1 MAGVQEF
8 QKFMANDAQLKAFGN
23 CINQVNLFSLDP
35 DRPVSFNQRPNRVA
49 LVVVSHNLV
58 LRVPHFKAEISYYN
72 NRMTQKID
80 VSI

>member
-23 CINQVNLFSLDP
+23 CVNQVNLFSLDP

-49 LVVVSHNLV
+49 LVVVSLI
-58 LRVPHFKAEISYYN
+58 F
-72 NRMTQKID
+72 
-80 VSI
+80 

>member
-8 QKFMANDAQLKAFGN
+8 LKFMASDGQLKAFGN

-49 LVVVSHNLV
+49 LVVVSPV
-58 LRVPHFKAEISYYN
+58 LNF
-72 NRMTQKID
+72 
-80 VSI
+80 